1 MIDRGVLLLVG
12 GCVLFA
18 AIIVAELSGSGDDA
32 PATKPPSRAE
42 DAPAAG
48 PGPAAPLDTL
58 LATTLARPLFD
69 ATRRPSRSG
78 GESVSAITDK
88 RLAGIVIEPGQRL
101 AIFAVDG
108 AKPLALSEGET
119 VDGWRIE
126 SITPRE
132 VSLRG
137 PNGTETFQPK
147 LDPKRV
153 FPTPAQP
160 PVNPTAPGAAQ
171 PAVPPVAAAPRRGA
185 LPGPAAVPRPG
196 STRRGH
202 DQ

>member
-1 MIDRGVLLLVG
+1 MIDRRALLLVG
-12 GCVLFA
+12 GCVFFA
-18 AIIVAELSGSGDDA
+18 AVIVAELSGNGDNA
-32 PATKPPSRAE
+32 PATKPASRAE
-42 DAPAAG
+42 DAPAVG
-48 PGPAAPLDTL
+48 PGPVAPLDTL

-69 ATRRPSRSG
+69 PTRRPSTSG
-78 GESVSAITDK
+78 ETVSAITGK

-108 AKPLALSEGET
+108 AKPLSLSEGET

-137 PNGTETFQPK
+137 PNGTETLQPK

-153 FPTPAQP
+153 FSTPAP
-160 PVNPTAPGAAQ
+160 PAVNPTAQSGAQ
-171 PAVPPVAAAPRRGA
+171 PAVSPAAAAAGRGA
-185 LPGPAAVPRPG
+185 LPGPVAVPPRRPV
-196 STRRGH
+196 RRGH

>member
-1 MIDRGVLLLVG
+1 MIDRGALLLVG

-18 AIIVAELSGSGDDA
+18 AVIVAEFSGTGGDTPA
-32 PATKPPSRAE
+32 PKAASRAE
-42 DAPAAG
+42 AAPAAG
-48 PGPAAPLDTL
+48 PVPAAPLDTL

-69 ATRRPSRSG
+69 ATRRPPQSSG
-78 GESVSAITDK
+78 GSVSTITDK

-101 AIFAVDG
+101 AIFAVEG

-153 FPTPAQP
+153 FRAPTPP
-160 PVNPTAPGAAQ
+160 PVNPTAQTAAQ
-171 PAVPPVAAAPRRGA
+171 PAATPAAASSGGGVAPGPAAAPR
-185 LPGPAAVPRPG
+185 PGRA
-196 STRRGH
+196 RRGH